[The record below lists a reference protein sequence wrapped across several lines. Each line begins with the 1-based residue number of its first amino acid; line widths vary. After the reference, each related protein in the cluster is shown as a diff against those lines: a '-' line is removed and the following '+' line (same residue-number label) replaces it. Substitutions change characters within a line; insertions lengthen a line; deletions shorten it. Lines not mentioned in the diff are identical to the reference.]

1 MSKSFI
7 CFESGGSLFLISLE
21 WIWHILKGPSEGQE
35 AVEYEG
41 VRIPAREFCSLWKSE
56 TEGSGQYAVLLRQG
70 ERRGGFLASRIEGVY
85 SLGEEAFQA
94 IPREAMSPE
103 NAFLKAAAWPDGLGR
118 LAFLVDAEEI
128 SGRFLASADGE
139 ET

>member
-1 MSKSFI
+1 MEIDYDQVRGDCAMSKSFI

-56 TEGSGQYAVLLRQG
+56 TEGTA
-70 ERRGGFLASRIEGVY
+70 
-85 SLGEEAFQA
+85 
-94 IPREAMSPE
+94 
-103 NAFLKAAAWPDGLGR
+103 NAD
-118 LAFLVDAEEI
+118 
-128 SGRFLASADGE
+128 RF
-139 ET
+139 

>member
-56 TEGSGQYAVLLRQG
+56 TEGTA
-70 ERRGGFLASRIEGVY
+70 
-85 SLGEEAFQA
+85 
-94 IPREAMSPE
+94 
-103 NAFLKAAAWPDGLGR
+103 NAD
-118 LAFLVDAEEI
+118 
-128 SGRFLASADGE
+128 RF
-139 ET
+139 